1 MELCLMKEILNRLFV
16 QNWPRKLIAL
26 MAAIIVWSLVNQS
39 LVETRTFTNI
49 PVRVIKLPRDKTIL
63 GLLPSGYMKYRI
75 SITVTGAK
83 SIVSELA
90 GGDME
95 VVISAEGK
103 KQSWIATIDKKNLF
117 NIHEKTND
125 WKKNIHTV
133 TANDIYMKMS
143 RLISEEIPLTIN
155 PPRGEPPEG
164 YQYLDVWPKYLKQR
178 VSGPEEQITAL
189 KQRGLEVTFN
199 LNKITQKELD
209 ALSSNSDSDELSF
222 FVPTSWKM
230 VPIPFRGNSL
240 ESFNDPRAKLLRID
254 FLKQELV
261 PLGTELPVS
270 IFFPLKYARTLN
282 PENYKLEES
291 QLIQIENGLYVLK
304 LPLYV
309 RDVSRLFLDT
319 VKNNLLLTVTAVP
332 KSVNNLLSW
341 DPQFIDERI
350 LEEEFVKATLSEMDE
365 VYKKESQPSTKYT
378 EQAIRN
384 RFRDYLRSFKLYKE
398 DGTPLEL
405 EAQLKG
411 NTVTLGF
418 KKK

>member
-1 MELCLMKEILNRLFV
+1 MKEIFHRMFL
-16 QNWPRKLIAL
+16 QNWPRKLTAL
-26 MAAIIVWSLVNQS
+26 AAAIIMWSLVNQS
-39 LVETRTFTNI
+39 LTETRTFTNI
-49 PVRVIKLPRDKTIL
+49 PVRIIKLPRDKTIL

-75 SITVTGAK
+75 SLTVTGAK
-83 SIVSELA
+83 STVSELVA
-90 GGDME
+90 GDLE

-103 KQSWIATIDKKNLF
+103 KQSWIATIDKKNLYH
-117 NIHEKTND
+117 IHEKTTD
-125 WKKNIHTV
+125 WKKSINSV

-178 VSGPEEQITAL
+178 VSGPEEQVAAL

-199 LNKITQKELD
+199 LKKITKEELD
-209 ALSSNSDSDELSF
+209 ALSSASDSDELSYF
-222 FVPTSWKM
+222 IPTSWKM

-240 ESFNDPRAKLLRID
+240 EPFNDPRAKLLRID

-270 IFFPLKYARTLN
+270 VFFPLKYSRALN
-282 PENYKLEES
+282 PENYSLKENEI
-291 QLIQIENGLYVLK
+291 IQKQNGLYVLK

-319 VKNNLLLTVTAVP
+319 VKNNILLTVTAAP
-332 KSVNNLLSW
+332 KSVSERLSW

-350 LEEEFVKATLSEMDE
+350 LEDEFVQNYLNEIDE
-365 VYKKESQPSTKYT
+365 AYRKEKVVSTQNAEEETRK
-378 EQAIRN
+378 

-405 EAQLKG
+405 QAQLQKESIS
-411 NTVTLGF
+411 LDYL
-418 KKK
+418 KK